1 MAGELTVSRAGALP
15 RRTRLPETV
24 RGLRRWLIF
33 NAVGTMGVAVQL
45 VTLVSL
51 TEALG
56 LNYLV
61 ATLLAVE
68 TAILHNFVW
77 HEHWT
82 WRDRDPGIRGRWTRL
97 AWFNLVT
104 GALSI
109 SSNLV
114 LTALYVNTLGV
125 HYAIAN
131 LMAIAT
137 CSLLTFVAND
147 RFVFRT
153 CPRARGLHHGLGGG
167 EDMMTGGSVSKK
179 QERRPIGK
187 LAALRAGLAVVLA
200 AACTQGLAAAELQD
214 ETIAAWGRYV
224 QATEQRIA
232 RELAAAA
239 ARALET
245 GQRFLAQDFR
255 DDADRAR
262 RDVLAGGVRI
272 DRMETRDADG
282 NRIRV
287 PKGAIH
293 HWRGSV
299 LIPGATLDDVLDGLM
314 HGADLTRMQNG
325 VVESRVLDRDGDL
338 LHVFLK
344 LRRKQLIT
352 VHYNTEHRVRYTRH
366 RAGAASSRSVS
377 TRIAELADAGSPAE
391 REKPIGRDRG
401 FMWRLNSYWRYQQT
415 DAGVIVECESVS
427 LSRSIPRA
435 IRWMATPIV
444 NRTARQVMTRTL
456 TSLAAAMRGR
466 RPSRVE
472 PAATL
477 ASRR

>member
-1 MAGELTVSRAGALP
+1 MAGTRVADAAC
-15 RRTRLPETV
+15 RRRRRVRPPDIVRRLQ
-24 RGLRRWLIF
+24 RWLVF

-45 VTLVSL
+45 TVLLSL

-61 ATLLAVE
+61 ATVLAVE
-68 TAILHNFVW
+68 SAILHNFVW

-82 WRDRDPGIRGRWTRL
+82 WRDRGPGSRGRWTRL

-109 SSNLV
+109 SSNV
-114 LTALYVNTLGV
+114 VFTALYVNALGV

-131 LMAIAT
+131 LMAVAT

-153 CPRARGLHHGLGGG
+153 CNEG

-179 QERRPIGK
+179 QDRRPIWRF
-187 LAALRAGLAVVLA
+187 ATLRAGLAVVLA

-214 ETIAAWGRYV
+214 ETLAAWERYV
-224 QATEQRIA
+224 RLTEQRIA
-232 RELAAAA
+232 NELDDAD
-239 ARALET
+239 ARALEVGT
-245 GQRFLAQDFR
+245 RFLAQDFR
-255 DDADRAR
+255 DDAAGAR
-262 RDVLAGGVRI
+262 RDVLAGDVRI
-272 DRMETRDADG
+272 DRMATRDADG

-299 LIPGATLDDVLDGLM
+299 LIPGATLDAVLRDLM
-314 HGADLTRMQNG
+314 HGADLTGMQNG
-325 VVESRVLDRDGDL
+325 VVESRVLDRDGDR

-366 RAGAASSRSVS
+366 RPDAASSRSVS
-377 TRIAELADAGSPAE
+377 TRIAELVDAGSPAE

-401 FMWRLNSYWRYQQT
+401 FLWRLNSYWRYQQT

-435 IRWMATPIV
+435 VRWMATPIV

-456 TSLAAAMRGR
+456 TSVAAAMHGRG
-466 RPSRVE
+466 PSGIG

>member
-1 MAGELTVSRAGALP
+1 
-15 RRTRLPETV
+15 
-24 RGLRRWLIF
+24 
-33 NAVGTMGVAVQL
+33 MGVAVQL

-82 WRDRDPGIRGRWTRL
+82 WRDRGPGIHGRWTRL

-131 LMAIAT
+131 LMAVAT
-137 CSLLTFVAND
+137 CSLLTFVASD

-153 CPRARGLHHGLGGG
+153 CSGG
-167 EDMMTGGSVSKK
+167 EDMMTGGSVSKR
-179 QERRPIGK
+179 QDRQPIGK
-187 LAALRAGLAVVLA
+187 LATLRAGLAVVLA
-200 AACTQGLAAAELQD
+200 GACTQGLAAAELQD

-232 RELAAAA
+232 RELAADD

-245 GQRFLAQDFR
+245 GNRFLAQDFGA
-255 DDADRAR
+255 DAARAR
-262 RDVLAGGVRI
+262 RDVLAGNVRI
-272 DRMETRDADG
+272 HRMETRDADG
-282 NRIRV
+282 ARIEV
-287 PKGAIH
+287 PKGAVH

-299 LIPGATLDDVLDGLM
+299 LIPGATLDEVLHGLM
-314 HGADLTRMQNG
+314 HGADLTRMRNG
-325 VVESRVLDRDGDL
+325 VVESRVLDRDGGR

-366 RAGAASSRSVS
+366 RPGAASSRSVS

-415 DAGVIVECESVS
+415 DAGVIVECESLS
-427 LSRSIPRA
+427 LSRGIPRA
-435 IRWMATPIV
+435 IRWMATPLV
-444 NRTARQVMTRTL
+444 NRTARQVLTRTL
-456 TSLAAAMRGR
+456 TSMAAALSGR
-466 RPSRVE
+466 EPSGME

-477 ASRR
+477 VRRPRAGAARGTTEAGSEIPSAGSPKDGQ

>member
-1 MAGELTVSRAGALP
+1 
-15 RRTRLPETV
+15 
-24 RGLRRWLIF
+24 
-33 NAVGTMGVAVQL
+33 MGVAVQL

-61 ATLLAVE
+61 ATMLAVE

-82 WRDRDPGIRGRWTRL
+82 WRDRDPGTQGRWTRL

-114 LTALYVNTLGV
+114 LTALYVNALGI

-147 RFVFRT
+147 RFVFR
-153 CPRARGLHHGLGGG
+153 AYSGG

-179 QERRPIGK
+179 QGRRQFRRMATWRMATWRMATLRIG
-187 LAALRAGLAVVLA
+187 LTLTLA
-200 AACTQGLAAAELQD
+200 AACTQGLVAAELQD
-214 ETIAAWGRYV
+214 ETIAAWNRYV
-224 QATEQRIA
+224 EATERRIA
-232 RELAAAA
+232 GELA
-239 ARALET
+239 
-245 GQRFLAQDFR
+245 GGGRFLVQDFR
-255 DDADRAR
+255 NDADDAR
-262 RDVLAGGVRI
+262 RDVLAGNVRI

-282 NRIRV
+282 QRIRV

-299 LIPGATLDDVLDGLM
+299 LIPGATLDDVLRGLM

-325 VVESRVLDRDGDL
+325 VVESRVLDRDGDR
-338 LHVFLK
+338 LHVFLQ

-366 RAGAASSRSVS
+366 HPGAASSRSVA
-377 TRIAELADAGSPAE
+377 TRIAELADVGSPAE
-391 REKPIGRDRG
+391 REKQIGRDRG

-415 DAGVIVECESVS
+415 AAGVIVECESVS

-456 TSLAAAMRGR
+456 TSMAAAMSARG
-466 RPSRVE
+466 PAGSE
-472 PAATL
+472 TAATL
-477 ASRR
+477 VSRRRPGGGSGPAAAEGGISGTGAENNRE

>member
-1 MAGELTVSRAGALP
+1 
-15 RRTRLPETV
+15 
-24 RGLRRWLIF
+24 
-33 NAVGTMGVAVQL
+33 MGVAVQL
-45 VTLVSL
+45 TVLVSL
-51 TEALG
+51 TEGLG

-61 ATLLAVE
+61 SIVLAVE
-68 TAILHNFVW
+68 SAILHNFVW

-82 WRDRDPGIRGRWTRL
+82 WRDRDPGIHGRWTRL

-114 LTALYVNTLGV
+114 FTALYVNTLGV

-137 CSLLTFVAND
+137 CSLLTFVASD
-147 RFVFRT
+147 RFVFRA
-153 CPRARGLHHGLGGG
+153 CRGG

-179 QERRPIGK
+179 QDRQPIWK

-214 ETIAAWGRYV
+214 ETIAAWNRYV
-224 QATEQRIA
+224 QATERRIA
-232 RELAAAA
+232 RELADAD

-255 DDADRAR
+255 DDADGAR
-262 RDVLAGGVRI
+262 RDVLAGNVRI

-325 VVESRVLDRDGDL
+325 VVESRVIDRDGDR

-366 RAGAASSRSVS
+366 RPDAASSRSVS

-391 REKPIGRDRG
+391 REKQIGRDRG

-456 TSLAAAMRGR
+456 TSMAAAMSGRG
-466 RPSRVE
+466 PSGTE